1 MTRRDFLMKWLLYAA
16 VTLLLVLLQSLVLT
30 HIHLLDIHPF
40 ALPLLAGIIAVWEPQ
55 RECAFYGL
63 VFGLVCDLTMP
74 AAMPCLYTLSFLIA
88 GLLVNFI
95 ARKLIMPG
103 FWCSMVGAA
112 LALVMTDVLQ
122 ALSQIYRHGS
132 ADFAAAAALTGREL
146 LLIVPLAPLLYL
158 PLHWIY
164 RRTRGVYT

>member
-1 MTRRDFLMKWLLYAA
+1 M
-16 VTLLLVLLQSLVLT
+16 
-30 HIHLLDIHPF
+30 
-40 ALPLLAGIIAVWEPQ
+40 
-55 RECAFYGL
+55 
-63 VFGLVCDLTMP
+63 
-74 AAMPCLYTLSFLIA
+74 
-88 GLLVNFI
+88 NFI

-112 LALVMTDVLQ
+112 LALVVTDVLQ

-132 ADFAAAAALTGREL
+132 AAFAAAAALTGREL

-164 RRTRGVYT
+164 RAHAQRIHLSPHPLSLRKEEPS

>member
-63 VFGLVCDLTMP
+63 VFGRVCIR
-74 AAMPCLYTLSFLIA
+74 CRFSSQ
-88 GLLVNFI
+88 G
-95 ARKLIMPG
+95 
-103 FWCSMVGAA
+103 CS
-112 LALVMTDVLQ
+112 
-122 ALSQIYRHGS
+122 
-132 ADFAAAAALTGREL
+132 
-146 LLIVPLAPLLYL
+146 
-158 PLHWIY
+158 
-164 RRTRGVYT
+164 

>member
-1 MTRRDFLMKWLLYAA
+1 M
-16 VTLLLVLLQSLVLT
+16 
-30 HIHLLDIHPF
+30 
-40 ALPLLAGIIAVWEPQ
+40 
-55 RECAFYGL
+55 
-63 VFGLVCDLTMP
+63 
-74 AAMPCLYTLSFLIA
+74 
-88 GLLVNFI
+88 NFI

-132 ADFAAAAALTGREL
+132 AAFAAAAALTGREL

>member
-1 MTRRDFLMKWLLYAA
+1 M
-16 VTLLLVLLQSLVLT
+16 S
-30 HIHLLDIHPF
+30 
-40 ALPLLAGIIAVWEPQ
+40 
-55 RECAFYGL
+55 
-63 VFGLVCDLTMP
+63 
-74 AAMPCLYTLSFLIA
+74 TLSFLIA

-112 LALVMTDVLQ
+112 LALVVTDVLQ

-132 ADFAAAAALTGREL
+132 AAFAAAAALTGREL

>member
-95 ARKLIMPG
+95 ARKLIM
-103 FWCSMVGAA
+103 
-112 LALVMTDVLQ
+112 TDVLQ

-132 ADFAAAAALTGREL
+132 AAFAAAAALTGREL

>member
-16 VTLLLVLLQSLVLT
+16 VTLLLMLLQSLVLT

-74 AAMPCLYTLSFLIA
+74 AAMPCLYPLSFPIA

-112 LALVMTDVLQ
+112 LALVVTDVLQ

-132 ADFAAAAALTGREL
+132 AAFAAAAALTGREL